1 MVSTRFLRALPAKL
15 PALCKGPGGTQ
26 PRDLAIRSGEQIL
39 VRRAALCPAELQGLG
54 AYYFLQAAG
63 SPEGWERFGKDQVT
77 AYTRRMTRC
86 MPMKACGMPV
96 MSSATKHSSTYVP
109 GGRS

>member
-1 MVSTRFLRALPAKL
+1 MQATRPIWRVLHDHPRRWPGRQHAAPAIATEGRALSCWATGTGCPLL
-15 PALCKGPGGTQ
+15 PTGRGQPG
-26 PRDLAIRSGEQIL
+26 R
-39 VRRAALCPAELQGLG
+39 LG
-54 AYYFLQAAG
+54 
-63 SPEGWERFGKDQVT
+63 RFGNDQVT